1 MGKGILV
8 CGLNGSGKSTLGKAL
23 AKELGLHF
31 IDNEDLFFARTGEHQ
46 PYTNP
51 RSRKEAQALFA
62 EEVRGHDRF
71 VFAAVR
77 GDYAE
82 DLYDLYQYVVLL
94 EVPKE
99 IRMQRVRDRSFR
111 KFGRRMLPGGDL
123 FAQEEAFFE
132 FVKKR
137 PEDYVRKWVESL
149 KCPVIRLDG
158 TKTTEENIA
167 FIKAV
172 MNGDVHLHFAHLD
185 KSETAQVLPA
195 LFAIL
200 HENMS
205 EIAPTGNSYD
215 EDLAQWY
222 ANVLPAMEKPQRQ
235 IVLFLDGAE
244 IIGYFQYYVNGGV
257 FMMEEIQLR
266 KAYHGTGVFG
276 AFYRWLLPQLPA
288 DPETVQAYAHKEN
301 AKSQGILSH
310 LGLTPAGE
318 NENGRTIFY
327 RGEYAKLR
335 ERYR

>member
-31 IDNEDLFFARTGEHQ
+31 IDNEDLFFDRTEEYQ

-62 EEVRGHDRF
+62 EEVSGHDRF

-82 DLYDLYQYVVLL
+82 DLSDLFQYAVLL
-94 EVPKE
+94 EVPRE
-99 IRMQRVRDRSFR
+99 IRMQRVRDRSFQ
-111 KFGRRMLPGGDL
+111 KFGRRMMSGGDL
-123 FAQEEAFFE
+123 FEQEEAFFE
-132 FVKKR
+132 FVEKR
-137 PEDYVRKWVESL
+137 PEDYVCKWVESL

-172 MNGDVHLHFAHLD
+172 MNGDRHLRFTYLD
-185 KSETAQVLPA
+185 KSETARVLPV

-215 EDLAQWY
+215 EDFTQWY
-222 ANVLPAMEKPQRQ
+222 ESVCPAMEKPQRQ
-235 IVLFLDGAE
+235 IVLFIDGEE
-244 IIGYFQYYVNGGV
+244 IVGYFQYYVNGGI

-266 KAYHGTGVFG
+266 KKYHGTGVFG

-288 DPETVQAYAHKEN
+288 DLETVQAYAHKEN
-301 AKSQGILSH
+301 AKSRGILYR

-318 NENGRTIFY
+318 NKNGRTIFY

-335 ERYR
+335 ERYL